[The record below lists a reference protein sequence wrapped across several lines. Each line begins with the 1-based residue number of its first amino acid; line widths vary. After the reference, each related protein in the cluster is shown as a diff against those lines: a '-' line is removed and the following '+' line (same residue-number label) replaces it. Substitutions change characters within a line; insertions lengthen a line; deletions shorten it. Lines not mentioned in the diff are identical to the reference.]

1 MAVNLNNFTLNTNFP
16 AIAKTNSASRQCTLS
31 AQTIGSG
38 QTVSASVNISVGS
51 AEICETLLFLN
62 GEYIPYTRHYMDAS
76 DGSTV
81 YEYITERISA
91 TQIQFTIAATNYS
104 GASVSTPAKTASVLV
119 SAFSVP

>member
-16 AIAKTNSASRQCTLS
+16 AVAKTSSTSRQCTLA
-31 AQTIGSG
+31 AQTIGPD
-38 QTVSASVNISVGS
+38 QTVSASVNVSVGS
-51 AEICETLLFLN
+51 GELCETLLYLD
-62 GEYIPYTRHYMDAS
+62 GEYIPYTRDYMDTS
-76 DGSTV
+76 GGPTV

-104 GASVSTPAKTASVLV
+104 GASVSIPAKTASVLV